1 MRKRMELIAVIIAIV
16 GLVWLSKNL
25 ESYMSSGKVK
35 SEEKTVVLDAGHG
48 GRDAGK
54 VGVNGALEKDINL
67 AIAKMVKKELEKKD
81 VRVIMTRKK
90 DECLAKEPSGNQK
103 IQDMRERVEL
113 INKSKPALA
122 VSIHQNSFHQSDVKG
137 AQVFFFTHSAQGE
150 KDAAIMQDILQ
161 TVDKDNTK
169 QPKANDTYYLL
180 KKTEAPLLIV
190 ECGFLSNPEE
200 AERLSDEEYQKQMAK
215 AIADGILACLQD

>member
-1 MRKRMELIAVIIAIV
+1 MRKRMELIVVIMVIV

-25 ESYMSSGKVK
+25 ESYVSSGKVK

-67 AIAKMVKKELEKKD
+67 AIAKMVKKELKKKD
-81 VRVIMTRKK
+81 VRVIMTRQK
-90 DECLAKEPSGNQK
+90 DECLAKDPSGNQK
-103 IQDMRERVEL
+103 IQDMRERIEL

-150 KDAAIMQDILQ
+150 KDAAIMQDILR

-200 AERLSDEEYQKQMAK
+200 AEQLSDEEYQKQMAK